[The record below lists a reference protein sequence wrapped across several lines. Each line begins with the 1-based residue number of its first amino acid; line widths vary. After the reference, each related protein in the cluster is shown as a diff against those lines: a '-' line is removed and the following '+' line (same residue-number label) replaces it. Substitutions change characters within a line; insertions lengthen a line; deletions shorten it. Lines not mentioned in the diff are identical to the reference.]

1 MTETLRE
8 IWWLL
13 KINLSKQVILKTV
26 YLTMGA
32 FGACY
37 LNEHEFIQ
45 PV

>member
-26 YLTMGA
+26 YLMMEA
-32 FGACY
+32 FGARY
-37 LNEHEFIQ
+37 LNEHMFIQ

>member
-26 YLTMGA
+26 YLMMTA
-32 FGACY
+32 FGAHY
-37 LNEHEFIQ
+37 LNEHKFIQ